1 MRSPPVA
8 IAVAAGV
15 IGALAFASMMPATAA
30 PASASNALLAV
41 EPDAITV
48 KVRKRHRAYYAP
60 APARPP
66 VPYGPLG
73 PLVGPYSEGFR
84 DPGFAYHGNVPGC
97 AYDLGYGRYEPCSG
111 PR

>member
-30 PASASNALLAV
+30 PASASTALLAA

-60 APARPP
+60 APARP
-66 VPYGPLG
+66 